1 MMYIIQWP
9 NSSGEKIM
17 EKERAS
23 DKAKGKM
30 LAASEP
36 THQMI
41 SLPWVKLS
49 GASYCKHRKI
59 QISYQD
65 PAGQQD

>member
-1 MMYIIQWP
+1 
-9 NSSGEKIM
+9 M

-65 PAGQQD
+65 LAGQQD